1 MAPPPRSQQS
11 WMMNVSPY
19 SDELNSMLATT
30 HSRYWKK
37 DDHEFTLNDT
47 SEESTISID
56 QFVND
61 FQKDLNSKRFTWKN
75 RKFTGKYTFSYY
87 NINTENVE
95 PISFD
100 FVVE

>member
-1 MAPPPRSQQS
+1 
-11 WMMNVSPY
+11 
-19 SDELNSMLATT
+19 MLQHIVATG
-30 HSRYWKK
+30 KK